1 MVRAAPKEKQMKR
14 TIPLWLGLLAFALLP
29 ALAETPKGPTGK
41 IHGHITNPAG
51 APQSGGTVNMIGVT
65 AASGPGLSG
74 KSVDK
79 GSFPVDANGDYSGDV
94 EPGNYDVVYRSPGTP
109 ADKVTDRFDNIK
121 ILTGHD
127 VVQDFDMTRKEYVDK
142 LTPEE
147 RKQLEELRKKNS
159 EAMKANEII
168 KGLNADLK
176 LATQDFKDADTA
188 QAAAQQA
195 LGAGAS
201 RSDIEAKE
209 AEIKV
214 AKYTEIETMMLKD
227 TGAKPDAS
235 VLWAQLGQ
243 AQLGLGRVKNDA
255 KKYEDA
261 ITAFKKVIE
270 LEAVSKK
277 PNLSTQGVAHAGIG
291 EVYART
297 GKIPEANAAFDEAAK
312 VDPAQAVFFLKN
324 EMVIFFQTSNADAQ
338 VAAADAVIKAD
349 PTVALAYYLKGN
361 GLVGKS
367 TVDPKTNKLIPPP
380 GCQEA
385 YEKYLQLAPTGQYAG
400 DVKSI
405 LTSLQATLPANV
417 TAKPS
422 KKK

>member
-1 MVRAAPKEKQMKR
+1 MKR

-29 ALAETPKGPTGK
+29 ALAETSKIATAK
-41 IHGHITNPAG
+41 IHGHVTNPSG
-51 APQSGGTVNMIGVT
+51 APQSGGTVVMVGVT
-65 AASGPGLSG
+65 AAAGPGLSP
-74 KSVDK
+74 KTVDK
-79 GSFPVDANGDYSGDV
+79 GSIPVDANGDYSGDV
-94 EPGNYDVVYRSPGTP
+94 EPGNYDIIYRSPGMT
-109 ADKVTDRFDNIK
+109 ADKVTDKFENIR
-121 ILTGHD
+121 IFSGHE
-127 VVQDFDMTRKEYVDK
+127 VVQDFDMTRKEYIDK
-142 LTPEE
+142 LSPEE
-147 RKQLEELRKKNS
+147 RRQLEDLRKKNS
-159 EAMKANEII
+159 EALKANEII

-176 LATQDFKDADTA
+176 AATQDFRDADTA
-188 QAAAQQA
+188 LATAQQA

-201 RSDIEAKE
+201 KSDIEAKGS
-209 AEIKV
+209 EIKV
-214 AKYTEIETMMLKD
+214 AKYTEIETLMLKD

-243 AQLGLGRVKNDA
+243 AQLGLARMKNDPQ
-255 KKYEDA
+255 KYEDA
-261 ITAFKKVIE
+261 ITDFKKVLDI
-270 LEAVSKK
+270 EAVSKK

-297 GKIPEANAAFDEAAK
+297 GKVAEANEAFDAAAK
-312 VDPAQAVFFLKN
+312 ADPAQAVFFLKN
-324 EMVIFFQTSNADAQ
+324 EMVIFFQTNNADAQ
-338 VAAADAVIKAD
+338 VAAADQVIKAD

-367 TVDPKTNKLIPPP
+367 TIDPKTNKLTPPP

-405 LTSLQATLPANV
+405 LASLQATLPPNAPA
-417 TAKPS
+417 AKPS

>member
-1 MVRAAPKEKQMKR
+1 MKR

-29 ALAETPKGPTGK
+29 ALAETPKSATVK
-41 IHGHITNPAG
+41 IHGHVTNPSG
-51 APQSGGTVNMIGVT
+51 APQSGGTVVMVGVT

-74 KSVDK
+74 KTVDK
-79 GSFPVDANGDYSGDV
+79 GSIPVDANGDYSGDV
-94 EPGNYDVVYRSPGTP
+94 EPGNYDIVYRSPGTP
-109 ADKVTDRFDNIK
+109 ADKVTDKFENIR
-121 ILTGHD
+121 IFSGHE
-127 VVQDFDMTRKEYVDK
+127 VVQDFDMTRKEYIDK
-142 LTPEE
+142 LSPEE
-147 RKQLEELRKKNS
+147 RKQLEDLRKKNS
-159 EAMKANEII
+159 EALKANEII
-168 KGLNADLK
+168 KGLNADLR
-176 LATQDFKDADTA
+176 AAIQNFKDADNA
-188 QAAAQQA
+188 LVAAQQA

-201 RSDIEAKE
+201 KADIEAKE
-209 AEIKV
+209 NEIKA
-214 AKYTEIETMMLKD
+214 AKYTEVETMMLKD

-243 AQLGLGRVKNDA
+243 AHLGLARTKNDP

-261 ITAFKKVIE
+261 LTDFKKVLD

-277 PNLSTQGVAHAGIG
+277 PNPSTQGVANAGIG

-297 GKIPEANAAFDEAAK
+297 GKIAEANAAFDAAAK
-312 VDPAQAVFFLKN
+312 IDPAQAVFFLKN
-324 EMVIFFQTSNADAQ
+324 EMVIFFQTNNADAQ
-338 VAAADAVIKAD
+338 VAAADQVIKAD

-367 TVDPKTNKLIPPP
+367 TIDPKTNKLTPPP

-405 LTSLQATLPANV
+405 LSSLQATLPPNAPA
-417 TAKPS
+417 AKPS